1 MSNFYTKKE
10 LNKLGFKKIGKNVE
24 ISKKCSFYNIK
35 GSLGKNIRIDD
46 YSIFTGNI
54 LIGDFVH
61 ISQFVRIIAGNKN
74 FIKIGNFTGI
84 GAYVTITSV
93 SEDFMKNSISNP
105 QTKKLRKTVNA
116 NIIIQENSK
125 IGLRSTIIP
134 STKSGKNI
142 IIGKNSSLTFNTVI
156 KKNISANSII
166 YNPNAFTLNEFRLY
180 DEKKFISNKKKIE
193 KWYLK
198 KI

>member
-1 MSNFYTKKE
+1 EIMSNFYTKKE

-193 KWYLK
+193 K
-198 KI
+198 

>member
-1 MSNFYTKKE
+1 MNNFYTKKE
-10 LNKLGFKKIGKNVE
+10 LNSIGFKKIGKDIE

-35 GSLGKNIRIDD
+35 GSLGSNIRIDD
-46 YSIFTGNI
+46 YCIFTGNI
-54 LIGDFVH
+54 SIGDFVH
-61 ISQFVRIIAGNKN
+61 ISHFVRIIAGNKN

-105 QTKKLRKTVNA
+105 QTKKLRKIVNS
-116 NIIIQENSK
+116 NIIINENAK
-125 IGLRSTIIP
+125 IGLRCTIIP

-156 KKNISANSII
+156 KKIFQQI
-166 YNPNAFTLNEFRLY
+166 L
-180 DEKKFISNKKKIE
+180 
-193 KWYLK
+193 
-198 KI
+198 

>member
-134 STKSGKNI
+134 STKAGKNI

-193 KWYLK
+193 K
-198 KI
+198 

>member
-156 KKNISANSII
+156 KKNVSANSII

-193 KWYLK
+193 K
-198 KI
+198 

>member
-180 DEKKFISNKKKIE
+180 DEKKFIFNKKKIE
-193 KWYLK
+193 K
-198 KI
+198 

>member
-193 KWYLK
+193 K
-198 KI
+198 

>member
-125 IGLRSTIIP
+125 IG
-134 STKSGKNI
+134 
-142 IIGKNSSLTFNTVI
+142 
-156 KKNISANSII
+156 
-166 YNPNAFTLNEFRLY
+166 
-180 DEKKFISNKKKIE
+180 
-193 KWYLK
+193 
-198 KI
+198 